1 MEDDEGEK
9 ERREGGGFAWRSRR
23 RRRCRRETSHQF
35 KPRSDSANVILDFFL
50 FPLRRPRRRNR
61 LHLSS
66 GTSSIRVIT
75 LITIAIV
82 GS

>member
-9 ERREGGGFAWRSRR
+9 ERREGGGLHGAVAAAKLAINSSRAEVGFGER
-23 RRRCRRETSHQF
+23 HSRLLSL
-35 KPRSDSANVILDFFL
+35 PSSSAA
-50 FPLRRPRRRNR
+50 PPRRNR

>member
-9 ERREGGGFAWRSRR
+9 ERREGGGLHGAAVAAAKLAINSSRAEVGFGER
-23 RRRCRRETSHQF
+23 HSRLLSL
-35 KPRSDSANVILDFFL
+35 PSSSAA
-50 FPLRRPRRRNR
+50 PPRRNR